1 MAEQWVVGADRF
13 LVADVEAEP
22 SDLSARKRL
31 DEVWGQNARVSLT
44 HRGEHSDVMHAVSDA
59 GHRAAGLIPALAE
72 EDAPR
77 SASPRS
83 VVA

>member
-1 MAEQWVVGADRF
+1 MAGLTVTVVFGTLDTKASP
-13 LVADVEAEP
+13 AAQ
-22 SDLSARKRL
+22 SAL
-31 DEVWGQNARVSLT
+31 
-44 HRGEHSDVMHAVSDA
+44 DA
-59 GHRAAGLIPALAE
+59 GHRAAGLIPAMAE